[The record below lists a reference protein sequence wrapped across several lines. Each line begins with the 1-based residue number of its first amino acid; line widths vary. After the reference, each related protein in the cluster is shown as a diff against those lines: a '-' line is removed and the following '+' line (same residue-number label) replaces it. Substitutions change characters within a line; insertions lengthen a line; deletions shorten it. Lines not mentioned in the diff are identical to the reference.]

1 MLHIDAARV
10 KMERAVDSEP
20 ASFPPYDVFPPDP
33 DWVPASGTLSLPI
46 AASAEKGALI
56 VDHCVASMI
65 SHFCGCFMVS
75 SLRVVAVP
83 CLRWFVRVPA
93 ISSRRRA
100 SRRPAHPALY
110 FAHPQE
116 RGQQAPPKAQPPINA
131 QAQVLRTS
139 FNAVW
144 REAAEAAHRR
154 GKQTR
159 SVHSQV
165 SGQGERPR
173 KRRSTV
179 C

>member
-65 SHFCGCFMVS
+65 SHFCGCFMMR
-75 SLRVVAVP
+75 SLRVIAVLMVCP
-83 CLRWFVRVPA
+83 RAGDFKSPWCVSTAAPRALILLPSAGERAAGPA
-93 ISSRRRA
+93 GGATSHKRSGTGTADIIQCR
-100 SRRPAHPALY
+100 L
-110 FAHPQE
+110 E
-116 RGQQAPPKAQPPINA
+116 RGC
-131 QAQVLRTS
+131 RG
-139 FNAVW
+139 AV
-144 REAAEAAHRR
+144 HRR

-159 SVHSQV
+159 SVNSQV